1 MSKRVICGFLR
12 KEVRPRVW
20 ACLLSLLCSLG
31 DVCPSWAQPVYDEA
45 DSIRVERLL
54 CQAREAE
61 NLASVGRRLMGTPYV
76 AGTLDVDASA
86 EHLRV
91 NLQGLDCMTFVE
103 TTLALVVAARTN
115 PTFEGFCRV
124 LQRIRYREGRVDGY
138 ASRMHY
144 FSDWIRNNP
153 YVDECT
159 AELVPDARPVC
170 RRIDFMTTHP
180 HLYPALEADSLQLQ
194 RMKAVEEALSA
205 CPAVI
210 IDKQRA
216 DLPACLDGLAEGDV
230 VALTTSVEGLDVTHM
245 GLVVRVGEEWHLL
258 HASSAHRRVLVDPLP
273 LTEYLHRQARLTGL
287 RVLRLRTP
295 QQTCF

>member
-1 MSKRVICGFLR
+1 M
-12 KEVRPRVW
+12 W
-20 ACLLSLLCSLG
+20 ACLFSLACSLSG
-31 DVCPSWAQPVYDEA
+31 WAQPVYDAA
-45 DSIRVERLL
+45 DSIRVEQLL
-54 CQAREAE
+54 CQVREAE
-61 NLASVGRRLMGTPYV
+61 NLASVGRRLMDTPYV

-153 YVDECT
+153 YVDERT
-159 AELVPDARPVC
+159 ADLVPDARPAC
-170 RRIDFMTTHP
+170 RRIDFMTTHS
-180 HLYPALEADSLQLQ
+180 HLYPALSADSLQCR
-194 RMKAVEEALSA
+194 RMRAVEEALSA

-210 IDKQRA
+210 VDKQRA
-216 DLPACLDGLAEGDV
+216 DLHACLEGLAEGDV
-230 VALTTSVEGLDVTHM
+230 VALTTSVEGLDVTHT

-287 RVLRLRTP
+287 RVLRLRMQ